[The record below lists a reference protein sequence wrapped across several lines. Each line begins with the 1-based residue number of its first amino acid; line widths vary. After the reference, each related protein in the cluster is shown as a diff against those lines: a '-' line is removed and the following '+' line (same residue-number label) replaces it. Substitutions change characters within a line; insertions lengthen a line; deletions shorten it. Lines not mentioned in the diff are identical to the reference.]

1 MFFKRL
7 LNNFSRVKVV
17 DACNE
22 NLRKIHNRYYKH
34 YKRNVFLIRFL
45 PIMFIALLNL
55 NIIIKVIV
63 CGIWFVVSTI
73 FFDHRVIVLFTPTI
87 REWFGVPGSG
97 KTSVAAWLTAH
108 SLEARHNVVSNVEIK
123 GAYKIENDEL
133 GVVDMSFNGD
143 GCHLIWDEAGIDFD
157 NRNFK
162 AFSKTEK
169 PRYFAMHRHMI
180 NRVDVFSQSIDV
192 DKKIRD
198 RVEQNGLFHLLPL
211 GLKGFVM
218 YRKIKKIIIINKEDK
233 QVIDGFEYSGL
244 PRICFTMP
252 VWDSFNTFDMS
263 ICPQQ
268 QKVWEK
274 W

>member
-1 MFFKRL
+1 MFLKRL
-7 LNNFSRVKVV
+7 FENFNKVKIVN
-17 DACNE
+17 ACNE
-22 NLRKIHNRYYKH
+22 NLKKIHNAYYKK
-34 YKRNVFLIRFL
+34 YKRNVFLLRFL
-45 PIMFIALLNL
+45 PLGLIWIISR
-55 NIIIKVIV
+55 NIIVNLIFCLFWYI
-63 CGIWFVVSTI
+63 FSTI
-73 FFDHRVIVLFTPTI
+73 FFDHRTIVLFTPTI

-108 SLEARHNVVSNVEIK
+108 SLEAKHNVVSNVEIK
-123 GAYKIENDEL
+123 GAYKITDEEI
-133 GVVDMSFNGD
+133 GVVDMSFKGD
-143 GCHLIWDEAGIDFD
+143 GCHFICDEAGISNDG
-157 NRNFK
+157 RNYL

-169 PRYFAMHRHMI
+169 PKYYATHRHMI
-180 NRVDVFSQSIDV
+180 NRVDVFSQALDV

-218 YRKIKKIIIINKEDK
+218 YRKIRKIIIINKEDK
-233 QVIDGFEYSGL
+233 QVIDGFEYKGL

-263 ICPQQ
+263 VCPTQ
-268 QKVWEK
+268 QKQWEK